1 MASPA
6 TTASSSKNAN
16 ERKAYDLS
24 KISNSIIAD
33 DSIKWEQKV
42 AVGIRFN
49 PNDQVLASHYLA
61 GKASGSTDSPI
72 FSLIKEVDVYQHDP
86 SDLSQIC
93 SPTPKKQ
100 EICRPT
106 PKKQEICRPTPKWWI
121 WKKTRE
127 QPSNVKGKDG
137 KPIATKSTLV
147 YYKNDHKSNPVKT
160 QWVMKEYMLLDNQPP
175 KQKVQHSWTL
185 CVVYESKRHGD
196 CSQKMSDDEENE
208 FSSYSCE
215 DSASDMSQSDSDQ

>member
-1 MASPA
+1 MILVKGKC
-6 TTASSSKNAN
+6 TSSHTYNKKSAVPLPKN
-16 ERKAYDLS
+16 KKS
-24 KISNSIIAD
+24 
-33 DSIKWEQKV
+33 
-42 AVGIRFN
+42 AVPLPKN
-49 PNDQVLASHYLA
+49 KKSAVPLP
-61 GKASGSTDSPI
+61 SGG
-72 FSLIKEVDVYQHDP
+72 Y
-86 SDLSQIC
+86 
-93 SPTPKKQ
+93 
-100 EICRPT
+100 
-106 PKKQEICRPTPKWWI
+106 